1 MIKTLERSTVVQP
14 VRRRRKLWAGTI
26 LAVAT
31 AAAILS
37 VYTSYRNDI
46 DPARQRIAAGSKIID
61 TDCGPI
67 EYATL
72 GEGAPVLVLH
82 GTSGG
87 WDQAIDSA
95 RGLVPYGFQIIA
107 PSRLGYLGTSL
118 RPDSL
123 PPAEA
128 DTWICLLD
136 ALKLQHVPVISYSAG
151 AAPAMQLALRHPE
164 RIAGE
169 IFFVPGSGGIC
180 PACIDEA
187 TNPPR
192 LLLDA
197 LYRFDFPM
205 WLIMKLA
212 PKFMYTLVAVPSS
225 LVPMLSPEDRAD
237 LDSAIK
243 SILPVSPR
251 RLGVLNEGN
260 TQGTQIQYPLEQVTT
275 PTLFI
280 SAADDLYKTLPV
292 AQYAVRII
300 PNAQLIEFPTG
311 GHLLL
316 GRGKEIWPA
325 VADFLRNT
333 ASASPWSGPISIP
346 DIAPVPNAKV
356 RIGLSSSAG
365 FR

>member
-1 MIKTLERSTVVQP
+1 VWV
-14 VRRRRKLWAGTI
+14 
-26 LAVAT
+26 
-31 AAAILS
+31 AAILAIAAATAS
-37 VYTSYRNDI
+37 WPVYASYRSDI
-46 DPARQRIAAGSKIID
+46 RAARERVAAGATVID
-61 TDCGPI
+61 TACGPV

-72 GEGAPVLVLH
+72 GEGPPVLVLH

-87 WDQAIDSA
+87 WDQGTAAA
-95 RGLVPYGFQIIA
+95 RGLVSHGFQLIA
-107 PSRLGYLGTSL
+107 PSRFGYLGTL
-118 RPDSL
+118 LPADPL

-136 ALKLQHVPVISYSAG
+136 ALQIQRVPVISYSAG
-151 AAPAMQLALRHPE
+151 AAPAIQLALRHPD
-164 RIAGE
+164 RISAA

-180 PACIDEA
+180 PACIDER

-205 WLIMKLA
+205 WLVMKLA

-225 LVPMLSPEDRAD
+225 LVPTLAPEDRAE
-237 LDSAIK
+237 LDEAVK
-243 SILPVSPR
+243 SMLPVSPR

-260 TQGTQIQYPLEQVTT
+260 TQGTQIQYPLENVTT

-292 AQYAVRII
+292 AQHAARVI
-300 PNAQLIEFPTG
+300 PHAKLIEFPSG

-316 GRGKEIWPA
+316 GRSKEIWPA
-325 VADFLRNT
+325 VAEFLKNTESESPEALVST
-333 ASASPWSGPISIP
+333 ASTAS
-346 DIAPVPNAKV
+346 
-356 RIGLSSSAG
+356 L
-365 FR
+365 